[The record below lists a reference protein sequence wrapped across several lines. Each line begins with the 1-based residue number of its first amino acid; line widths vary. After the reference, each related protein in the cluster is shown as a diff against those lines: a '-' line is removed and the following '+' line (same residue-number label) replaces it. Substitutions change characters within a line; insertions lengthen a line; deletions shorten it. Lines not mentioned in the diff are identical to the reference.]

1 MILLILSLRLAFV
14 GDIMM
19 GSDWG
24 NLGPP
29 PDSGRFLFSEAKPF
43 LDSADIAIGNLEG
56 PLTTSSA
63 CRKKTVKG
71 KSYAFRM
78 PPWLAFNLRD
88 AGLDVLNTAN
98 NHANDFG
105 EEGKRQTIATLDSV
119 GIKHTGFT
127 GDIAYLEAESLI
139 VAIIGFGHSPGCN
152 DIRDIKGAK
161 ALVAKADSS
170 ADIVLVTFH
179 GGAEGPSALHVM
191 GVTETFY
198 SENRG
203 NVLEFA
209 HACVDAGADLVV
221 GHGPHVPRGMELYGG
236 RLIAYSL
243 GNFCTWNGINV
254 SGLGGL
260 APMLMVE
267 IDSAGNF
274 LTGQIVSF
282 TQQKAHYPQLDPD
295 GEAFNLIK
303 SLTEEDFGGG
313 GILFGENGE
322 LMPPISKKPIRVAP
336 RLERHLEK
344 ARSVSSEQEQ

>member
-1 MILLILSLRLAFV
+1 MVLVILSLRLAFV
-14 GDIMM
+14 GDIML

-24 NLGPP
+24 NLSPP

-43 LDSADIAIGNLEG
+43 IDSADIAIGNLEG

-78 PPWLAFNLRD
+78 PPWLAVNLLD
-88 AGLDVLNTAN
+88 AGFDVLNTAN

-105 EEGKRQTIATLDSV
+105 DEGKRQTIATLDSL

-127 GDIAYLEAESLI
+127 GDIAYLEIDSLK
-139 VAIIGFGHSPGCN
+139 VAVIGFGHSPGCN
-152 DIRDIKGAK
+152 DIRDIGNAK
-161 ALVAKADSS
+161 ALVATADSS

-179 GGAEGPSALHVM
+179 GGAEGPSALHVKEQ
-191 GVTETFY
+191 TETFY

-209 HACVDAGADLVV
+209 RACVDAGADVVV
-221 GHGPHVPRGMELYGG
+221 GHGPHVPRGMELYQG

-260 APMLMVE
+260 APMLLVE
-267 IDSAGNF
+267 TDDEGRF
-274 LTGQIVSF
+274 LNGQVVSF
-282 TQQKAHYPQLDPD
+282 TQQKAHYPQLDPTH
-295 GEAFNLIK
+295 GAFKLMK

-313 GILFGENGE
+313 GILFGEDGE
-322 LMPPISKKPIRVAP
+322 LMPQVTEKPTRVPP
-336 RLERHLEK
+336 RLEPHP
-344 ARSVSSEQEQ
+344 AGTRSVNQDR

>member
-1 MILLILSLRLAFV
+1 MILILLSIRLAFV
-14 GDIMM
+14 GDIML

-24 NLGPP
+24 SLSLP
-29 PDSGRFLFSEAKPF
+29 PDSGHFLFFEAKPF

-63 CRKKTVKG
+63 CTKKTVKG

-78 PPWLAFNLRD
+78 PPWLAVNLLD
-88 AGLDVLNTAN
+88 AGFDVLNTAN

-105 EEGKRQTIATLDSV
+105 EEGKRQTIATLDSL

-127 GDIAYLEAESLI
+127 GDIAYFEVDSLM

-152 DIRDIKGAK
+152 DIRDINMAK
-161 ALVAKADSS
+161 ALVAMADSS

-179 GGAEGPSALHVM
+179 GGAEGPSALHVR
-191 GVTETFY
+191 GATETFY
-198 SENRG
+198 KENRG

-209 HACVDAGADLVV
+209 RACVDAGADLVA
-221 GHGPHVPRGMELYGG
+221 GHGPHVPRAMEMYQG

-260 APMLMVE
+260 APMLVVE
-267 IDSAGNF
+267 IDEEGNF
-274 LTGQIVSF
+274 LAGRIISF
-282 TQQKAHYPQLDPD
+282 TQQKAHYPQIDPD
-295 GEAFNLIK
+295 GEALRLIVV
-303 SLTEEDFGGG
+303 LTEEDFGGG
-313 GILFGENGE
+313 GIMFGENGE
-322 LMPPISKKPIRVAP
+322 FGPPVSEQLIRVAP
-336 RLERHLEK
+336 RGEPHQKNLS
-344 ARSVSSEQEQ
+344 SVNEEQ